1 MHMPFPGRPE
11 VPEPHRARDP
21 PLDVRII
28 HADEILDL
36 RPVALNHR
44 DGRRHL
50 LRRPKSIFP
59 MGSSRHILY
68 LTK

>member
-1 MHMPFPGRPE
+1 MPFPGRPK
-11 VPEPHRARDP
+11 VPEPHRAGDP
-21 PLDVRII
+21 TLDVRII
-28 HADEILDL
+28 HADEVLDL
-36 RPVALNHR
+36 RPVALNHG

-59 MGSSRHILY
+59 LDSFRHIFY